1 MCKHWLSSGSCHKGS
16 ACTFAH
22 SLQDLRVAPSL
33 LGTQLCFQFTSKGQC
48 SKGNAC
54 TFAHGQ
60 QELRSPR
67 EAESPVRKLRNAME
81 SMDTK
86 VTAPALS
93 KMQLLQKNMN
103 QLAALHM
110 QLSLLRPPPGLT
122 PLTPPGSWSDSMDNG
137 ARSSTSF
144 SSTPRNGSATERGE
158 MFWL

>member
-1 MCKHWLSSGSCHKGS
+1 M
-16 ACTFAH
+16 
-22 SLQDLRVAPSL
+22 
-33 LGTQLCFQFTSKGQC
+33 
-48 SKGNAC
+48 
-54 TFAHGQ
+54 
-60 QELRSPR
+60 PR
-67 EAESPVRKLRNAME
+67 EAESPNAME

-122 PLTPPGSWSDSMDNG
+122 PLTPPGSWSTDSMDNG
-137 ARSSTSF
+137 ATSSTSF
-144 SSTPRNGSATERGE
+144 SSTPRNGSASEQGE